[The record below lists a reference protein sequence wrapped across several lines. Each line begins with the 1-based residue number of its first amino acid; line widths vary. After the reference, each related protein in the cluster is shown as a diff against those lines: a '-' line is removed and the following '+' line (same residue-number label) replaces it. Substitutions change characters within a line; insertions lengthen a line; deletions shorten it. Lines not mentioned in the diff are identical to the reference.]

1 MPTVHME
8 TTMHPF
14 ELLANHVF
22 GEFLD
27 HAAQGPRAAGCRPG
41 ACGPGACPRPDAK
54 ARIRVDVVETAAAYK
69 IHAELPG
76 VPKEAIAVEAE
87 AGELKLSVAAPAAPE
102 DGNDAVLVDRPEER
116 FLRNERRAWRARN
129 VALPEDADLSEIEA
143 RFENGLLSVAVKKKP
158 AGVPKSVTIM

>member
-8 TTMHPF
+8 TMHPF

-54 ARIRVDVVETAAAYK
+54 ARIRVDIVETAAAYK
-69 IHAELPG
+69 ISAELPG
-76 VPKEAIAVEAE
+76 VPKEAIAGETE

-102 DGNDAVLVDRPEER
+102 DGTDAVLVDGPEER

-143 RFENGLLSVAVKKKP
+143 RFENGLLSVVVKKKP
-158 AGVPKSVTIM
+158 AAVPKSVTIM

>member
-1 MPTVHME
+1 ME

-27 HAAQGPRAAGCRPG
+27 HAAQGPRAAGC
-41 ACGPGACPRPDAK
+41 GPGACPRPDAK
-54 ARIRVDVVETAAAYK
+54 ARIRVDIVETAAAYK
-69 IHAELPG
+69 INAELPG

-102 DGNDAVLVDRPEER
+102 GGNDAVLVD
-116 FLRNERRAWRARN
+116 
-129 VALPEDADLSEIEA
+129 LPEDADLSEIEA
-143 RFENGLLSVAVKKKP
+143 RFENGLLSVVVKKKP
-158 AGVPKSVTIM
+158 AAVPKS